1 MGQWNLGVI
10 NLPILRGSNNATLW
24 WFWRISVW
32 WNELLRDMTSTG
44 DFVAWHYPSTVW
56 KRPWH
61 KAVGVFFAAKRR
73 RDVWCN
79 FWNDFWIDGSRLS
92 LGYGIG
98 CVFLWTPFGIA
109 PPFVAFSSNLV
120 LRLDHQPACHGGVR
134 TPPHGS
140 EPSDCAFGPL
150 ENGGCR
156 NHLCLKVLLH
166 SSGVLGLGTW
176 GLGLGDLTRLY
187 FSEAPTNWT
196 AVKTE
201 AWNGCISWS

>member
-134 TPPHGS
+134 TPPSRLWTEWLCVRALGKWGMQESFVLKGS
-140 EPSDCAFGPL
+140 AAFQWCVGTWD
-150 ENGGCR
+150 
-156 NHLCLKVLLH
+156 
-166 SSGVLGLGTW
+166 LGIGTW
-176 GLGLGDLTRLY
+176 GLD
-187 FSEAPTNWT
+187 
-196 AVKTE
+196 
-201 AWNGCISWS
+201 